1 MMQRMPYGNRI
12 PGVQFTEESIIP
24 VVNGMEETI
33 TCILGTAKTGPSDP
47 TIVTTLEDMKLLFG
61 LPLNDDYGIKAAN
74 FILPNK
80 IMYVRVLSK
89 GARAVFKDNAQN
101 VFIAKEGGL
110 HLQEATMDISLE
122 GDRLTLKLLKG
133 GSAIETIVC
142 STNELDS
149 EYVFKVF
156 DNYSSYL
163 KLGVSSDYNFTTK
176 ILTVSGGS
184 KGAAHAIGKV
194 MDSDV
199 VKMEVQSKY
208 PDSTLNGVEVNLLND
223 LNGKPYVKILRNNV
237 LIEEIPVNSNIESV
251 NDFKE
256 RVNASSNY
264 IQINTLVD
272 TTPKKATLDGGDA
285 GTTSVTDEDFMDAI
299 DKIADPSIYRVDTL
313 IIPGVTSPSVQA
325 KAVKVCEDRGDTIFI
340 ADHPLG
346 LKASLVR
353 DFVKAR
359 GQFSTNTALNSTF
372 VTMFSPWVL
381 VNDGNASYYPPSIVG
396 AKALADNDG
405 KNNIWDAV
413 AGIKRGVLTGIA
425 GLEYD
430 PSRSDLDILYN
441 DGLVNPFVNLT
452 GKGFVIWGNKTL
464 KVPVYKNAPEPL
476 CSLNV
481 RRLVNYL
488 RKAIYD
494 VTLPLVFEANDSF
507 TWQVMKNVVCPILDK
522 VKNGRG
528 IDDYRFVCD
537 ETTNT
542 AENIDSLVMTAVLS
556 IRPTRCAEFIN
567 IDLKVYPYTVAF
579 EGEED

>member
-89 GARAVFKDNAQN
+89 GARAVFKDNAQD

-122 GDRLTLKLLKG
+122 GERLTLKLLKG

-142 STNELDS
+142 STNKLDS

-163 KLGVSSDYNFTTK
+163 KLGVSEDYRFTSK

-223 LNGKPYVKILRNNV
+223 LNGKPYIKILRNNV

-251 NDFKE
+251 NEFRE

-272 TTPKKATLDGGDA
+272 TTPRKATLDGGDA

-325 KAVKVCEDRGDTIFI
+325 KAVKVCEDRGDSIFI

-537 ETTNT
+537 ESTNT

>member
-61 LPLNDDYGIKAAN
+61 LPLNDDYGINAAN